1 MRQLIQWLIRP
12 PAALRQ
18 AQAEIDY
25 LRSEVHR
32 LNDLLTQA
40 WAASHVIPRQMEHT
54 TPAAPETEQFKTLGQ
69 QQRDYEE
76 DCRKRYKQFER
87 METVRLEHVSTPES
101 KPN

>member
-1 MRQLIQWLIRP
+1 VRRLFEWLTRP

-40 WAASHVIPRQMEHT
+40 WEASRVIPRQLEHT

-69 QQRDYEE
+69 QQRDYEDE
-76 DCRKRYKQFER
+76 CRRRREAFEQQ
-87 METVRLEHVSTPES
+87 ESARLEQVNAPES